1 MLSIVTQGYKT
12 ATVLYL
18 ILIFYGKVM
27 LNLKLREMIGTLN
40 YA

>member
-1 MLSIVTQGYKT
+1 MIFIVTHRYKT
-12 ATVLYL
+12 VTVLYL
-18 ILIFYGKVM
+18 VLIFCGKVM